1 MPVKREKLDVPK
13 VLVVQP
19 PAAAPPAA
27 EAPEPVQVPAKVPR
41 KKRGIQGKIRD
52 IWDSLKGKKVTTK
65 PVPVKREKPAA
76 PKPAKK
82 EEPAADEPR
91 VMTHRIIFSGNSIF
105 DGETLNGVVG
115 ASMGQYF
122 SLAEL
127 RALAEQVAQHY
138 HDQGYFLTRVAI
150 PQQDVKDGTVT
161 FSVLEGRLGD
171 LTVSGSK
178 RYREKYIRRVF
189 SVVKAGEP
197 IRKQDLERALLT
209 LNNSSG
215 IEAKSVLQAGKTVG
229 STDLI
234 IRVAEQSMAESS
246 VSVNNFGSRST
257 GRYRITPWVTFPN
270 LSGRGDEIS
279 MSAISAPDTSDLLY
293 GNLTYMT
300 PIDGKGRQ
308 IKAYV
313 SGGRYEVGKEF
324 DVLDIKGDGFSY
336 GIGVTHP
343 QVLSRSKSLTYD
355 LWYEFKDSE
364 HEMLGQT
371 SSKDKISKVRLGA
384 SLDQKDRKGRSFVNF
399 NVHQGLGDS
408 LNGMPDKSTLSSRS
422 FALADNR
429 FTKYS
434 LDFTRVE
441 GVNPHIFHI
450 ARFSGQY
457 STKSLVSGEQR
468 AIGGA

>member
-1 MPVKREKLDVPK
+1 
-13 VLVVQP
+13 
-19 PAAAPPAA
+19 
-27 EAPEPVQVPAKVPR
+27 
-41 KKRGIQGKIRD
+41 
-52 IWDSLKGKKVTTK
+52 
-65 PVPVKREKPAA
+65 VPVKRERPAA

-105 DGETLNGVVG
+105 DGETLNVVVG
-115 ASMGQYF
+115 ANMGQYL

-257 GRYRITPWVTFPN
+257 GRYRITP
-270 LSGRGDEIS
+270 
-279 MSAISAPDTSDLLY
+279 
-293 GNLTYMT
+293 
-300 PIDGKGRQ
+300 
-308 IKAYV
+308 
-313 SGGRYEVGKEF
+313 
-324 DVLDIKGDGFSY
+324 
-336 GIGVTHP
+336 
-343 QVLSRSKSLTYD
+343 
-355 LWYEFKDSE
+355 
-364 HEMLGQT
+364 
-371 SSKDKISKVRLGA
+371 
-384 SLDQKDRKGRSFVNF
+384 
-399 NVHQGLGDS
+399 
-408 LNGMPDKSTLSSRS
+408 
-422 FALADNR
+422 
-429 FTKYS
+429 
-434 LDFTRVE
+434 
-441 GVNPHIFHI
+441 
-450 ARFSGQY
+450 
-457 STKSLVSGEQR
+457 
-468 AIGGA
+468 

>member
-1 MPVKREKLDVPK
+1 M
-13 VLVVQP
+13 
-19 PAAAPPAA
+19 
-27 EAPEPVQVPAKVPR
+27 
-41 KKRGIQGKIRD
+41 
-52 IWDSLKGKKVTTK
+52 
-65 PVPVKREKPAA
+65 
-76 PKPAKK
+76 
-82 EEPAADEPR
+82 
-91 VMTHRIIFSGNSIF
+91 
-105 DGETLNGVVG
+105 
-115 ASMGQYF
+115 
-122 SLAEL
+122 
-127 RALAEQVAQHY
+127 
-138 HDQGYFLTRVAI
+138 
-150 PQQDVKDGTVT
+150 
-161 FSVLEGRLGD
+161 
-171 LTVSGSK
+171 
-178 RYREKYIRRVF
+178 
-189 SVVKAGEP
+189 
-197 IRKQDLERALLT
+197 
-209 LNNSSG
+209 
-215 IEAKSVLQAGKTVG
+215 
-229 STDLI
+229 
-234 IRVAEQSMAESS
+234 
-246 VSVNNFGSRST
+246 
-257 GRYRITPWVTFPN
+257 TFPN

-399 NVHQGLGDS
+399 KVHQGLGDS

-450 ARFSGQY
+450 ARLTSRLSRRLSSRIRRSEPAMCSGAGSQPGDMMSRPPSGRSQVVDSCQLMS
-457 STKSLVSGEQR
+457 STTPILV
-468 AIGGA
+468 